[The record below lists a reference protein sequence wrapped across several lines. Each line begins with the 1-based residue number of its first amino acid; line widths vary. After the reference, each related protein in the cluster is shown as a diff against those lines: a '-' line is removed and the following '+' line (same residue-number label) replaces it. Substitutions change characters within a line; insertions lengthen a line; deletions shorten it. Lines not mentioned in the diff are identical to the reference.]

1 MIPADADMDTA
12 ALGAAHLVLSH
23 AWCAAAPL
31 PLLITAEPRFVWGGR
46 DKASAGDVAPKLAA
60 LSKPAHL
67 RARWNGRDAAVIE
80 PTPLAE
86 RRSEEWHA
94 SRGREEF
101 FGRMVPPDRAGRVL
115 FLWAGR
121 GLRVSGDAV
130 TAFAR
135 DYRLEAPVDGSGGPV
150 SELPAHG
157 VRLPDPW
164 LTAVHYVF
172 FLGGGGIDGA
182 MISVGDAWDDARLD
196 DV

>member
-31 PLLITAEPRFVWGGR
+31 P
-46 DKASAGDVAPKLAA
+46 
-60 LSKPAHL
+60 
-67 RARWNGRDAAVIE
+67 
-80 PTPLAE
+80 
-86 RRSEEWHA
+86 
-94 SRGREEF
+94 
-101 FGRMVPPDRAGRVL
+101 
-115 FLWAGR
+115 
-121 GLRVSGDAV
+121 
-130 TAFAR
+130 
-135 DYRLEAPVDGSGGPV
+135 
-150 SELPAHG
+150 HG

-182 MISVGDAWDDARLD
+182 IISVGDAWDDARLD